1 MTQRFLLD
9 ESLMPGVAEA
19 LSIVGYRI
27 DSAVSVFQRFGTKDP
42 EIIDWCR
49 DSDAVWINADNRA
62 RKQHKAKL
70 QASRVRTLWIR
81 RPRGNMSG
89 REQLRIISCA
99 LPIVIDRIG
108 KSTRRHFDASSV
120 NELSRVTVKEAK
132 LD

>member
-9 ESLMPGVAEA
+9 ESLMPGVAKA

-27 DSAVSVFQRFGTKDP
+27 DSTVSVFQRSGTKDP

-49 DSDAVWINADNRA
+49 DNDAVWINADNRA

-81 RPRGNMSG
+81 RPKGNMSG
-89 REQLRIISCA
+89 REQLRIISSA
-99 LPIVIDRIG
+99 LPIVIDRLG
-108 KSTRRHFDASSV
+108 KPTRRHFDASSV

>member
-9 ESLMPGVAEA
+9 ESLMPGVAKA

-27 DSAVSVFQRFGTKDP
+27 DSTVSVFQRSGTKDP

-49 DSDAVWINADNRA
+49 DNDAVWINADNRA

-81 RPRGNMSG
+81 RPKGNMSG
-89 REQLRIISCA
+89 REQLRIISSA
-99 LPIVIDRIG
+99 LPIVIDRLG
-108 KSTRRHFDASSV
+108 KPTRRHFDASSV
-120 NELSRVTVKEAK
+120 NELSRVTGQGSQA
-132 LD
+132 